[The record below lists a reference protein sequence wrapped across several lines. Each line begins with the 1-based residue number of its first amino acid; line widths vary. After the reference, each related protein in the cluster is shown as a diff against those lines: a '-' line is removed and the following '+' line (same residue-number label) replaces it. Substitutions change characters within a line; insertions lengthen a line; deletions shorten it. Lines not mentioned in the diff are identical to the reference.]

1 MIQPA
6 YTRVL
11 VTGPAAEPVTTNE
24 AKLHCRIDHA
34 AEDAY
39 VGGLVTTAREY
50 IEARTGLSL
59 VTQTW
64 KLLYDTWPDHH
75 RYLILGRGPVTNIDH
90 VKYTDTDGTEYT
102 WASSYYHLDGLA
114 NPPKLHLAWDAYWPS
129 ETLRPGKAVEVQ
141 IDAGFGA
148 ASAVPNSIKQAM
160 FLVIES
166 LYRNRGEV
174 VIGNNAS
181 ADSKRLAFGVDA
193 LLANYT
199 QDIA

>member
-11 VTGPAAEPVTTNE
+11 VTGPAAEPVSRTE
-24 AKLHCRIDHA
+24 AKLHCAIDHS
-34 AEDAY
+34 EHDTY
-39 VGGLVTTAREY
+39 VDGLITVAREY
-50 IEARTGLSL
+50 IENRTGLSL

-75 RYLILGRGPVTNIDH
+75 RYLILGRGPVTGIDH
-90 VKYTDTDGTEYT
+90 VKYTDTDGTEHT
-102 WASSYYHLDGLA
+102 WASTNYVLDGLA
-114 NPPKLHLAWDAYWPS
+114 NPPRLHLAWDAYWPS

-141 IDAGFGA
+141 IDCGFSA

-160 FLVIES
+160 FLAIES

-181 ADSKRLAFGVDA
+181 AESKRLAFGVDA
-193 LLANYT
+193 LLANYV
-199 QDIA
+199 QDVA